1 MLQTSYETSSEIGQ
15 YSVQKLG
22 TTEIQQ
28 NLLELSV
35 HILFYHP
42 NRSVCLQDKCFKCP
56 SNCLIT

>member
-1 MLQTSYETSSEIGQ
+1 MLQISYETSSEIGQ

-28 NLLELSV
+28 NLLELSA

-42 NRSVCLQDKCFKCP
+42 NQSVL
-56 SNCLIT
+56 SSR